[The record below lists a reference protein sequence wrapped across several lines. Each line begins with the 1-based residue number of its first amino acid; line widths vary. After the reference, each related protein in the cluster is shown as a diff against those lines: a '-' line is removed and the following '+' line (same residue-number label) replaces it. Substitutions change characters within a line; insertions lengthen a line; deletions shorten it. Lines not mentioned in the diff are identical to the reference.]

1 MLIKGGG
8 GLNMHNFT
16 STIGEICYNTKS
28 DGLFSKECSS
38 SLIIS
43 VLEYRHNN
51 PFVHNAFNGSPPTY
65 QWQKRS
71 KASPIHQ
78 HWFLHTCNI
87 SHPAFIIFRF
97 TRWAPIEKG
106 WTMLSPGFETTATQT
121 FSCDWHELDWGGR
134 LSKLW
139 RTMLGG
145 LLPSSFAPLYKDKI
159 SNCLDSEAADFQ
171 NSQEQCLLSCVPLYV
186 SVVADFQLCG
196 SRLSKLLRTMLAGL
210 LPSCFALHLFISNS
224 LNCLDS
230 EVGGFQKLLS
240 TMLDSRLVASL

>member
-1 MLIKGGG
+1 MLFKQGGD
-8 GLNMHNFT
+8 GLIMHNFT

-28 DGLFSKECSS
+28 DGLFAKECSS

-121 FSCDWHELDWGGR
+121 FSCGWHELDWGGR

-145 LLPSSFAPLYKDKI
+145 LLPSSFAPLYKDINIK
-159 SNCLDSEAADFQ
+159 LFR
-171 NSQEQCLLSCVPLYV
+171 LW
-186 SVVADFQLCG
+186 G
-196 SRLSKLLRTMLAGL
+196 GRLSKLSRTMLAEL
-210 LPSCFALHLFISNS
+210 CTS
-224 LNCLDS
+224 LYLCGS
-230 EVGGFQKLLS
+230 GLS
-240 TMLDSRLVASL
+240 TLW